1 MPGAAA
7 RPVLLD
13 LVSVSP
19 TPLALD
25 TLKRERLQELRA
37 AIDALREEQTAR
49 DPLLAWAIAQQNRV
63 SVQPD

>member
-13 LVSVSP
+13 LVCASP

-25 TLKRERLQELRA
+25 TVKRERLQELRA
-37 AIDALREEQTAR
+37 AIDALRDEQTAG
-49 DPLLAWAIAQQNRV
+49 DPLLAWVIAQQN
-63 SVQPD
+63 SLLAQSD